1 MRTTMRQR
9 MGIIVAEIFLI
20 VLCLVMIFPFY
31 WMLTSSFKPIGRIFT
46 DPIVLLPTPFTINSY
61 FKLLTETAF
70 PRWYLNSV
78 IFAVFYPC
86 LAIFFSTLAGF
97 GFAKYYFK
105 GRNVL
110 MMIVLVSMMI
120 PLHAVMI
127 PIFILLIKIKW
138 VNSYWGVIIPF
149 AANPFGIFFVRQ
161 YLASVPT
168 DLIYAGRI
176 DGCSE
181 FGLYARIML
190 PLMKPAIGVLVIYFA
205 MISWNWFLWP
215 LVVMR
220 EGSMFPLNVGM
231 ATFVSDYRILYD
243 QLMAAAVLCTLPL
256 VILFLLMQ
264 RQFIS
269 GLTAGAVKQ

>member
-1 MRTTMRQR
+1 MHTTIRQ
-9 MGIIVAEIFLI
+9 GIWVVIAVIFLI
-20 VLCLVMIFPFY
+20 ALSLVITFPFY
-31 WMLTSSFKPIGRIFT
+31 WMIAASFKPIGRIFT
-46 DPIVLLPTPFTINSY
+46 DPIILLPTPFTLQSY
-61 FKLLTETAF
+61 FNLVTES
-70 PRWYLNSV
+70 PYLRWYLNSLV
-78 IFAVFYPC
+78 FAVFYPA
-86 LAIFFSTLAGF
+86 LAIFFSTLGGF
-97 GFAKYYFK
+97 GFAKYDFK
-105 GRNVL
+105 GKNVL
-110 MMIVLVSMMI
+110 LLIVLASMMI

-138 VNSYWGVIIPF
+138 VNTYWGVIIPF

-181 FGLYARIML
+181 FGLYFRIML
-190 PLMKPAIGVLVIYFA
+190 PLMKPAVGVLVIYFA

-220 EGSMFPLNVGM
+220 EGLMFPLNVGM
-231 ATFVSDYRILYD
+231 ASFMSDYRILYD

-256 VILFLLMQ
+256 IILFLMMQ